1 MYLIG
6 DIGNTETKIFLFDQS
21 FKIKK
26 NGTFHQLR

>member
-6 DIGNTETKIFLFDQS
+6 DIGNTETKISLFDQN

-26 NGTFHQLR
+26 NGTFHQ